1 MALDTNLDIM
11 IRLYFGQ
18 DGSTRP
24 TKEEVATFITDEMG
38 LTDDGNSL
46 RDSPAFVS
54 FSFRT

>member
-1 MALDTNLDIM
+1 M

-46 RDSPAFVS
+46 
-54 FSFRT
+54 